1 MRRRRQKNRKDGKLK
16 RNIGTYVDATL
27 MANRKD
33 KAMVKV
39 ESIANEEKKGCNVSI
54 SMSGNSKELVEETLA
69 AIQGVMGSLK
79 EQDALLHLLAIRAI
93 AENREILLG
102 EEGDIAE
109 DFERFVATTKFR
121 EGIN

>member
-1 MRRRRQKNRKDGKLK
+1 
-16 RNIGTYVDATL
+16 
-27 MANRKD
+27 
-33 KAMVKV
+33 MVKV

-102 EEGDIAE
+102 EERDIAE

-121 EGIN
+121 EGVN